1 MFCPQCSTHNQDSAK
16 FCRTCGTNLE
26 VVSLALAGHPPTEY
40 SLAAAAEANLKK
52 RREAT
57 GNVVQGSVMVSFSL
71 LIGFI
76 GFIFT
81 RGHFPWLVIWT
92 LFFSWMACWGA
103 ISISIGL
110 AGLIGAKLTSSG
122 SGNQIPDS
130 YTGPLRDSR
139 MNAIPP
145 SSVTDHTTRQLGQ
158 KQ

>member
-26 VVSLALAGHPPTEY
+26 VVSMALAGHPPIEL
-40 SLAAAAEANLKK
+40 SLAAAADANLKK

-57 GNVVQGSVMVSFSL
+57 GNVVQGSVMVGFSL

-103 ISISIGL
+103 ISISVGL
-110 AGLIGAKLTSSG
+110 AGLIGAKLISG
-122 SGNQIPDS
+122 SSNPTPNS
-130 YTGPLRDSR
+130 YTVPLRDSG
-139 MNAIPP
+139 MNAFPP
-145 SSVTDHTTRQLGQ
+145 GSVTDHTTRQLGQ
-158 KQ
+158 K